1 MWLHSNMKPEEVQ
14 GRTKQLEDESRRMED
29 RLRELKL
36 AMNREKEL
44 REWVL
49 YAAVKRFC
57 LIYEP
62 PL

>member
-44 REWVL
+44 RE
-49 YAAVKRFC
+49 
-57 LIYEP
+57 
-62 PL
+62 